1 MEIKIAVAK
10 IDKYRSGKSGDTVET
25 IERPNGG
32 ISIVLADGQINGLD
46 DKSIST
52 MVSHRVLY
60 HISEGKRDSTAI
72 RQASNSIFEEHQGR
86 VKANLTLLT
95 VDSQSNTMVIS
106 RNNPVPVFLVT
117 DEKVDCLSTDSEPI
131 GTKMEI
137 KPSIVELPIKPGM
150 AVIAF
155 SDGVY
160 LAGREDIQSADICV
174 TIEALFEEQE
184 PTDREVADFLLSRAI
199 RLDQGRPKDD
209 MSVIV
214 LLVSPE
220 SKDKIRRMN
229 ISISLDD

>member
-1 MEIKIAVAK
+1 MEI
-10 IDKYRSGKSGDTVET
+10 R
-25 IERPNGG
+25 
-32 ISIVLADGQINGLD
+32 
-46 DKSIST
+46 
-52 MVSHRVLY
+52 
-60 HISEGKRDSTAI
+60 
-72 RQASNSIFEEHQGR
+72 
-86 VKANLTLLT
+86 
-95 VDSQSNTMVIS
+95 
-106 RNNPVPVFLVT
+106 
-117 DEKVDCLSTDSEPI
+117 
-131 GTKMEI
+131 
-137 KPSIVELPIKPGM
+137 PSIVELPIKPGM

-160 LAGREDIQSADICV
+160 LAGREDIQSDEICV

-184 PTDREVADFLLSRAI
+184 PTASEVAEFLLSRAI